1 MEELVEMFK
10 QLYKDR
16 KVLVTGHTGFKG
28 SWLSLWLDSL
38 GAKVFGISLPAE
50 SGLHHWDLL
59 GLDLESQWI
68 DIRDANLLR
77 AAINKIQPDIV
88 FHLAAQSIVRRSY
101 KNPLDTWS
109 TNVMGTANLLDA
121 CCGMECLKGIVV
133 VSTDKCY
140 ENKEWDWGYREI
152 EPLGGRDPYSASKAG
167 VELVTSSYRD
177 SFFDLTSKTLVA
189 TARAGNVI
197 GGGDW
202 SEDRLMPDIVRSIET
217 NSPLLVRCPAAT
229 RPWQHVLDCLSGYL
243 LLGEKL
249 LESKREFAEAWN
261 FGPEV
266 SGNRRVSDLLE
277 AVKRSMPNF
286 AWNTT
291 ISDELHEAKLLYLD
305 SSKAREKLNWKPV
318 WSFSESIEMTI
329 NWYKNWLFKG
339 EVMSLEQIYL
349 YCKQAE
355 MTETTIN
362 ASRNT
367 L

>member
-1 MEELVEMFK
+1 MFK
-10 QLYKDR
+10 QLYKNR
-16 KVLVTGHTGFKG
+16 KVLITGHTGFKG

-50 SGLHHWDLL
+50 PELSHWDLL
-59 GLDLESQWI
+59 NLNIESQWI

-77 AAINKIQPDIV
+77 AAVKKIQPDIV

-101 KNPLDTWS
+101 RNPLDTWS

-121 CCGMECLKGIVV
+121 CFGVESLKGIVV

-140 ENKEWDWGYREI
+140 ENKEWNWGYREI

-167 VELVTSSYRD
+167 VELVASSYRD
-177 SFFDLTSKTLVA
+177 SFYSLTSKTLVA

-202 SEDRLMPDIVRSIET
+202 SEDRLIPDIVRSIEA
-217 NSPLLVRCPAAT
+217 NSPLLVRYPAAT

-249 LESKREFAEAWN
+249 LDRKKEFAEAWN
-261 FGPEV
+261 FGPEAI
-266 SGNRRVSDLLE
+266 SNRKVSDLLE
-277 AVKRSMPNF
+277 AVKKNMPNF
-286 AWNTT
+286 EWVAPKL
-291 ISDELHEAKLLYLD
+291 DEPYEAKLLYLD
-305 SSKAREKLNWKPV
+305 SSKAREKLNWRPV

-329 NWYKNWLFKG
+329 NWYKNWLLKK
-339 EVMSLEQIYL
+339 EVTSLEQIHL
-349 YCKQAE
+349 YHKQAKIT
-355 MTETTIN
+355 MQY
-362 ASRNT
+362 
-367 L
+367 